1 MATLTITVKENILI
15 NGADRGSENVN
26 EITGINE
33 TYSRVVDIVN
43 NADIE
48 VLKFGSADGAG
59 TIDRTKLKYLRF
71 TNLSTTAANTI
82 TLSIEDTDAEQY
94 IVKVAAGQSYVLYN
108 TDFDANDASTSV
120 AIGNSYSFGGSIDL
134 IMARAAAG
142 TPQLEVF
149 AAMA

>member
-1 MATLTITVKENILI
+1 MFTVDRNVTDIT
-15 NGADRGSENVN
+15 S
-26 EITGINE
+26 ITE
-33 TYSRVVDIVN
+33 TYSRVLDVPND
-43 NADIE
+43 ADTD

-59 TIDRTKLKYLRF
+59 TINRTKLKYMRF

-82 TLSIEDTDAEQY
+82 TLSIEDTDSEQY
-94 IVKVAAGQSYVLYN
+94 LIKLAAGQSYVLYN

>member
-1 MATLTITVKENILI
+1 MATLTITVKEDVLI
-15 NGADRGSENVN
+15 NGVHRGSENVTD
-26 EITGINE
+26 ITGITE
-33 TYSRVVDIVN
+33 AYSRVLDVPND
-43 NADIE
+43 ADTD

-59 TIDRTKLKYLRF
+59 TISRTKLKYMRF

-82 TLSIEDTDAEQY
+82 TLSIEDTDSEQY
-94 IVKVAAGQSYVLYN
+94 LVKLAAGQSYVLYN

-120 AIGNSYSFGGSIDL
+120 AIGADYTFGGSIDL

>member
-1 MATLTITVKENILI
+1 MATLTVTVKEDVLI
-15 NGADRGSENVN
+15 NGVHRGSENVTDISS
-26 EITGINE
+26 ITE
-33 TYSRVVDIVN
+33 TYSRVLDIGTG
-43 NADIE
+43 ADTE

-59 TIDRTKLKYLRF
+59 TISRSKLKYMRF

-82 TLSIEDTDAEQY
+82 TLSIEDTDSEQY
-94 IVKVAAGQSYVLYN
+94 IIKLAAGQSYVLYN

-120 AIGNSYSFGGSIDL
+120 AIGASYSFGGAIDL

-149 AAMA
+149 AAMS